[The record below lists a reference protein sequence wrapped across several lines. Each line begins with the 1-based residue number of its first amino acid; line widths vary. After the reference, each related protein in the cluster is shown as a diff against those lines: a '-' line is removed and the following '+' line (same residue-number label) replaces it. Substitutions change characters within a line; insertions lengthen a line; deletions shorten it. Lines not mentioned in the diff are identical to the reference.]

1 MKNVDYIA
9 SRATD
14 EIMGYMEEADMLG
27 ATLDCMSHREISKLR
42 ATMIDIIHEELN
54 KTTYTLSTGPK

>member
-14 EIMGYMEEADMLG
+14 EIIGYLEEADMLG
-27 ATLDCMSHREISKLR
+27 ATLDCMSTREISKLR
-42 ATMIDIIHEELN
+42 TTMIGIIHEELN
-54 KTTYTLSTGPK
+54 RSNVTNSTGPR